1 MNGTSLAY
9 LVDCPLQQQCHDDNT
24 VNIVMA
30 VPVPVT
36 IVNID
41 CTVLLMCYRY
51 TNTGASWWGEQGHIP
66 QCTLCCCQRHWG
78 QGINF
83 E

>member
-36 IVNID
+36 IVIID

-51 TNTGASWWGEQGHIP
+51 TNTGAS
-66 QCTLCCCQRHWG
+66 
-78 QGINF
+78 
-83 E
+83 